1 MYHVKVFQH
10 SNGMVSS
17 ATNDVMRSQ
26 LVCNG
31 IYVIYGNIILKYYLT
46 HVITQCLKYFITVF
60 IPRMLRKHFLKDFG
74 HDTIPLS
81 KETIEINMHS
91 LKTNREEKRIK
102 DNIYLFLLVLHFI
115 IIRCLYNQFPI
126 SPCVYKITFMNC
138 VTRKFSLV
146 FYVLVC
152 DIFFV
157 FLCK

>member
-1 MYHVKVFQH
+1 MPEILYNSFYS
-10 SNGMVSS
+10 SNVTK
-17 ATNDVMRSQ
+17 A
-26 LVCNG
+26 
-31 IYVIYGNIILKYYLT
+31 
-46 HVITQCLKYFITVF
+46 
-60 IPRMLRKHFLKDFG
+60 FLKEFG
-74 HDTIPLS
+74 HCTIPLK

-115 IIRCLYNQFPI
+115 LIQCLYNQFPI

-146 FYVLVC
+146 FYVLVR

-157 FLCK
+157 FVCKWLCS